1 MDGIADR
8 IARFPAE
15 IQFLQGKLLDFSG
28 LLLW

>member
-15 IQFLQGKLLDFSG
+15 IQLFTGKNTAF
-28 LLLW
+28 